1 MPRQGGGLRQGERE
15 RQRLLVFFMQ
25 LKGKVLRYSQTRKIL
40 YSVICRSTSL
50 RSSSSRIDYT
60 TRQILCD
67 LLKFQH
73 CF

>member
-1 MPRQGGGLRQGERE
+1 MPREGGGLRQGERE
-15 RQRLLVFFMQ
+15 RQRLLVFFTVERQSSM
-25 LKGKVLRYSQTRKIL
+25 LFTDKKD
-40 YSVICRSTSL
+40 SVICRSTSL